1 MNILITGGAGFIGS
15 NFARYWSK
23 RHPEDKIIVYDKLTY
38 AGNKENLLE
47 LFSSPNF
54 TFIQGDILDDKL
66 FQSTLV
72 ENDINTV
79 VHLSLIHIFN
89 FLKLKRDFEPI
100 VANLT
105 STFLS
110 LFYNFS
116 MSNFWTFKLGKSQQ
130 MKKLSKYAIL
140 AVLNYL
146 FGNGAMYLFI
156 EYTDL
161 NHNLAKVLITLMIIS
176 WNFLLYK
183 KWVFTENAS

>member
-1 MNILITGGAGFIGS
+1 M
-15 NFARYWSK
+15 
-23 RHPEDKIIVYDKLTY
+23 KINTQNLQ
-38 AGNKENLLE
+38 NLLDDIRKNP
-47 LFSSPNF
+47 LAVLKYSFIRYLIIGTS
-54 TFIQGDILDDKL
+54 TFVIDFG
-66 FQSTLV
+66 
-72 ENDINTV
+72 
-79 VHLSLIHIFN
+79 IFN
-89 FLKLKRDFEPI
+89 FLKLKLDFEPI